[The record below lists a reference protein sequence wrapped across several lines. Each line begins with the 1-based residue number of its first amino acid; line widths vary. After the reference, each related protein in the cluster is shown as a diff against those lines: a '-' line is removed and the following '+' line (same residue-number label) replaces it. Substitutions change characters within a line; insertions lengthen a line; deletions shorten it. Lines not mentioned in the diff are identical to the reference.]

1 MYVTGSRYIQI
12 HFYCLAVGAGF
23 YSDVVECFSV
33 DPATWV
39 RFPAVAGKIF
49 SLFDKCH
56 RGELYEYFAL
66 RINHLFSFSVTVSS
80 FDIYLIMPSVGKLV
94 LPVLH
99 CFLMGYLETELFYFI
114 VQLVSKDAKIR
125 NRYNQVPHLTQGTN
139 SRFS

>member
-1 MYVTGSRYIQI
+1 MFGNVRRHFFQSR
-12 HFYCLAVGAGF
+12 G
-23 YSDVVECFSV
+23 E
-33 DPATWV
+33 
-39 RFPAVAGKIF
+39 
-49 SLFDKCH
+49 CH

-114 VQLVSKDAKIR
+114 VQSIAVLVKHMDVR
-125 NRYNQVPHLTQGTN
+125 
-139 SRFS
+139 